1 MNRVLFLVA
10 GPPATKRAAAA
21 VGIAP
26 AGPKP
31 TGTPPGSGTR
41 AG

>member
-10 GPPATKRAAAA
+10 RPPATTRATAAL
-21 VGIAP
+21 GIAP
-26 AGPKP
+26 AGPKS